1 MVCTKCGFT
10 NEAEA
15 KFCASCGAAL
25 SAPVVEPAADTY
37 ANPADTYTAPV
48 QNPTPV
54 YSAPYQAPVQ
64 NAVPVQPVAQP
75 GKGFAIAGMVCGI
88 VSLALFCFAP
98 LITGILGIIFGAVAK
113 SKGFQGG
120 MATAGIACGAVG
132 LGLWLFWIIFAALA
146 SVAAF

>member
-25 SAPVVEPAADTY
+25 SAPVVEPVADTY
-37 ANPADTYTAPV
+37 TNPAEAYTAPV
-48 QNPTPV
+48 QNPAPV
-54 YSAPYQAPVQ
+54 YSAPYQYSAP
-64 NAVPVQPVAQP
+64 AQPIAQP

-88 VSLALFCFAP
+88 VSLVCIVP
-98 LITGILGIIFGAVAK
+98 LITGLLGIIFGAVAK

-120 MATAGIACGAVG
+120 MATAGIACGAIG
-132 LGLWLFWIIFAALA
+132 LGLWMFSVII
-146 SVAAF
+146 VAIGFSLRF

>member
-48 QNPTPV
+48 QNPTPA

-64 NAVPVQPVAQP
+64 NYVPAQPVAQP

-88 VSLALFCFAP
+88 VSLVCIVP
-98 LITGILGIIFGAVAK
+98 LITGLLGIIFGGVAK

-120 MATAGIACGAVG
+120 MATAGIACGAIG
-132 LGLWLFWIIFAALA
+132 LGLWVFSVIIAAMGFALG
-146 SVAAF
+146 F